1 MTGLLSS
8 LPETIVGQVKRYA
21 AQQGIRR
28 LPRVFADTKDFTAID
43 YGDVITVDDR
53 YFMVV
58 AYAREG
64 RFGVDDQV
72 KQWVPK
78 VIDLATDVRYLLKL
92 VFHETFTISLGD
104 YQVTCYRSPEK
115 EARVLELVQ
124 GHPRFMHGHGVI
136 DEGGNLV
143 RILDLIRGQ
152 RLDKL
157 IHHGE
162 LSHEEYFFSEL
173 PAHLR
178 QFLDCIEGIQ
188 LLHSHGLRHGD
199 IRRDHIYV
207 EHDSGLF
214 KWIDFD
220 YDFYLP
226 ERPFALDLHEL
237 GNLLNYLIGRGN
249 YSAGNHGQL
258 AGIAISGDDLALLCK
273 NRIVNLRKI
282 MPYIPKKLND
292 ILMHF
297 AAGTPVFYDTAAELH
312 QDLGD
317 FLAGW
322 SLEG

>member
-1 MTGLLSS
+1 MSEALSA
-8 LPETIVGQVKRYA
+8 LPASIVSRARQYA
-21 AQQGIRR
+21 AKQGIRR

-53 YFMVV
+53 YFQVV

-64 RFGVDDQV
+64 RFGVEEQV

-78 VIDLATDVRYLLKL
+78 VIDLATDTRYLLKL
-92 VFHETFTISLGD
+92 VFHETFDLTLGN
-104 YQVTCYRSPEK
+104 YKILCYRSPEK

-124 GHPRFMHGHGVI
+124 GHERFMQGYGVI

-157 IHHGE
+157 IHQSE
-162 LSHEEYFFSEL
+162 SSHEEYFFTEL
-173 PAHLR
+173 PAYLR
-178 QFLDCIEGIQ
+178 QFLDCVAGIQ
-188 LLHSHGLRHGD
+188 LLHAHGLRHGD

-226 ERPFALDLHEL
+226 ERPFTLDLFEL
-237 GNLLNYLIGRGN
+237 GNLLTYLVGRGN
-249 YSAGNHGQL
+249 YSL
-258 AGIAISGDDLALLCK
+258 AAYSDQIGAKITPDDLSLLSK
-273 NRIVNLRKI
+273 NRIVNLRKLL
-282 MPYIPKKLND
+282 PYIPKKLNN

-297 AAGTPVFYDTAAELH
+297 AMGTPVFYDTAGELH
-312 QDLGD
+312 QELGEW
-317 FLAGW
+317 LARG
-322 SLEG
+322 